1 MNEKQ
6 LDEMISYVQRNLGES
21 CSKGADFQAA
31 IWRLV
36 DITRELNKE
45 IEAIKKQNKTKPIP

>member
-36 DITRELNKE
+36 DITRELNNE
-45 IEAIKKQNKTKPIP
+45 IEAIKRQNKT